1 MPPVAEYAGPP
12 DPWPETTDQDVEA
25 GRWADLERRVG
36 ASSSARTTRG
46 WSPEWVIPVVIAV
59 LAGMTLHRYLP
70 RPLPAVAVVSA
81 LLVLRLA
88 LQPEVLRAR
97 AAAGP
102 EPDTQELDAY
112 TGWLPRRDPA
122 VPPETLAAVARYAAA
137 LRGRW
142 RSLHLLIARRE
153 DGRRLVAQRFQP
165 GDRVEIVL
173 DDYIAEGDPQVAVA
187 TMAHEVRH
195 CGWLPLAAG
204 SLSGLLCGT
213 GPVIVA
219 TWALPWPG
227 TFAGTAIQ
235 VIALLAAL
243 RIFATVLQWGVEVSC
258 DLGAAADQGA
268 AAEHAVLDL
277 LAAEDARMPQSFTRV
292 FVVRLLTWGGP
303 PPHPPLWLR
312 RGAVTLWYGTAPG
325 PSARA

>member
-1 MPPVAEYAGPP
+1 MPPVAEYAGTP
-12 DPWPETTDQDVEA
+12 DRLPETADEDAEA
-25 GRWADLERRVG
+25 IRWADLERRVG
-36 ASSSARTTRG
+36 ASSSARTSRG

-59 LAGMTLHRYLP
+59 LAGMTVHRYVP

-97 AAAGP
+97 ADAGP
-102 EPDTQELDAY
+102 EPDTQELEAY
-112 TGWLPRRDPA
+112 TEWLPRRHPA
-122 VPPETLAAVARYAAA
+122 VPAETLAAASRYAAA

-142 RSLHLLIARRE
+142 RSLHLLVARRG

-173 DDYIAEGDPQVAVA
+173 DDYIAEGDPRVAVA

-227 TFAGTAIQ
+227 TFAGTAVQ
-235 VIALLAAL
+235 VIALLAGL
-243 RIFATVLQWGVEVSC
+243 RVAATVLQWGVEVSC

-268 AAEHAVLDL
+268 AAEHAALDL
-277 LAAEDARMPQSFTRV
+277 LAAEDARMPRSFTRV
-292 FVVRLLTWGGP
+292 AVVRLLNWGAP
-303 PPHPPLWLR
+303 PPHPPLWIR
-312 RGAVTLWYGTAPG
+312 RGAVRLRYGAAPG
-325 PSARA
+325 PDARA